1 MENQDSES
9 SKPAETQTL
18 QDNST
23 DNEYEIRRRRIA
35 KVFMEAYGGDILKY
49 RKTDPKKLEE
59 MQKKREEAEAKA
71 SSPYN
76 FQTVFWI
83 LSSIAIFKLTDFL
96 PAILYNSAVNRTW
109 LYVGVCF
116 LGVNLI
122 IALYLIV
129 VCSWIRKINDW
140 EKHCPCAIPIA
151 TCSFVAG
158 TLCLNIALWPVYGFL
173 TPLFLFT
180 LFMGFI
186 VLVSLL
192 PNSIRQGVVI

>member
-1 MENQDSES
+1 
-9 SKPAETQTL
+9 
-18 QDNST
+18 
-23 DNEYEIRRRRIA
+23 
-35 KVFMEAYGGDILKY
+35 
-49 RKTDPKKLEE
+49 
-59 MQKKREEAEAKA
+59 MQKKREEEAEAKA

-96 PAILYNSAVNRTW
+96 PAILYNSAVNRIT
-109 LYVGVCF
+109 
-116 LGVNLI
+116 
-122 IALYLIV
+122 ALYLIV

-151 TCSFVAG
+151 TCSVALG
-158 TLCLNIALWPVYGFL
+158 LYGKIFLNIALWPVYGFL
-173 TPLFLFT
+173 TPVFLFT
-180 LFMGFI
+180 LFMGFV